1 MGGVDGKGIRL
12 ISEPEAAAVYT
23 LKAIQPNNL
32 SVGDSFV
39 VCDAGGGTVVCFPP
53 LLLFTLNIAKADRT

>member
-23 LKAIQPNNL
+23 LKAIQPNSL
-32 SVGDSFV
+32 SVGDNFV
-39 VCDAGGGTVVCFPP
+39 VCDAGGGTVVCFPSLPP
-53 LLLFTLNIAKADRT
+53 LHLEHC